1 MDKKTIA
8 INPELFSF
16 SGSKKRGRKPKT
28 KKAKPRPLIKPNVM
42 QKELLKRIKS
52 HSEKNENENKKKE
65 AQNKEQETETL
76 TENEFSKHLDY
87 LSQLKKERK
96 KKKGKKSKK
105 NSMPH
110 IQTATPLSPI
120 QSLAQPSISIP
131 TTIPP
136 PTEILSPI
144 AIPPPVAIP
153 SPTEIPSPIA
163 IPPPA
168 AIPPMIIAPP
178 PPYSNLKN
186 GNKPTYR
193 TWKNKTQKTNVP
205 EPQITMEEPLIH
217 AVDNLDISPLTLDVK
232 EKTKERKNKKKPYIK
247 KTKKKYQYVLG
258 KDTDSTKVGVFI
270 KSNYN
275 RKVIQEEID
284 KIKKTPIQEVKDY
297 LRKKSLIKVGS
308 AAPNDVLRKMYEDCL
323 LSGEISN
330 QSGENLVHNYLNE

>member
-1 MDKKTIA
+1 
-8 INPELFSF
+8 
-16 SGSKKRGRKPKT
+16 
-28 KKAKPRPLIKPNVM
+28 
-42 QKELLKRIKS
+42 
-52 HSEKNENENKKKE
+52 
-65 AQNKEQETETL
+65 
-76 TENEFSKHLDY
+76 
-87 LSQLKKERK
+87 
-96 KKKGKKSKK
+96 
-105 NSMPH
+105 
-110 IQTATPLSPI
+110 
-120 QSLAQPSISIP
+120 
-131 TTIPP
+131 
-136 PTEILSPI
+136 
-144 AIPPPVAIP
+144 
-153 SPTEIPSPIA
+153 
-163 IPPPA
+163 
-168 AIPPMIIAPP
+168 MIIAPP

>member
-1 MDKKTIA
+1 MEKKTIA

-16 SGSKKRGRKPKT
+16 SGKKRGRKPKT
-28 KKAKPRPLIKPNVM
+28 KKVKPRPLIKPNVM

-52 HSEKNENENKKKE
+52 HSEKNENERKE
-65 AQNKEQETETL
+65 SQNKEQENDVL
-76 TENEFSKHLDY
+76 SENEFSKHLDY

-96 KKKGKKSKK
+96 KKKNKKSKK
-105 NSMPH
+105 NKIPNVQSDNS
-110 IQTATPLSPI
+110 LSVTQPVV
-120 QSLAQPSISIP
+120 QSSIS
-131 TTIPP
+131 
-136 PTEILSPI
+136 
-144 AIPPPVAIP
+144 IPPPVAIQP
-153 SPTEIPSPIA
+153 PTA

-168 AIPPMIIAPP
+168 AIPPPVKIPPMIVAPP

-193 TWKNKTQKTNVP
+193 AWKNKTQKNNLP
-205 EPQITMEEPLIH
+205 EPQNKIEQPIINS
-217 AVDNLDISPLTLDVK
+217 VDSFESPPVTLDIK
-232 EKTKERKNKKKPYIK
+232 EKKNKKKSYIK

-258 KDTDSTKVGVFI
+258 KDNDSSKIGVFI